1 MRIIPMPSDTIDS
14 QIQDWRARAAAG
26 QLSIDE
32 MKVAIEAIR
41 KERAQLEAPKPKAR
55 AAAGSATRPKK
66 QKPEDVN
73 SDDLLK
79 ELGI

>member
-1 MRIIPMPSDTIDS
+1 MPSEIIDS
-14 QIQDWRARAAAG
+14 QIQDWRARAALG

-32 MKVAIEAIR
+32 MKLAIEAIR
-41 KERAQLEAPKPKAR
+41 KERSQLEAPKPKKR
-55 AAAGSATRPKK
+55 AAAGTAAKPKK

>member
-1 MRIIPMPSDTIDS
+1 MSSDLINE
-14 QIQDWRARAAAG
+14 QVQDWRNRAALG

-32 MKVAIEAIR
+32 MKIAIEAIR
-41 KERAQLEAPKPKAR
+41 KERANLEAPKPK
-55 AAAGSATRPKK
+55 KL
-66 QKPEDVN
+66 KPEDVD

>member
-1 MRIIPMPSDTIDS
+1 MASDLINE
-14 QIQDWRARAAAG
+14 QVQDWRNRAALG

-32 MKVAIEAIR
+32 MKIAIEAIR
-41 KERAQLEAPKPKAR
+41 KERANLEAPKPKKRSADGV
-55 AAAGSATRPKK
+55 AARPKK

>member
-1 MRIIPMPSDTIDS
+1 MASEIINE

-26 QLSIDE
+26 TLSIDE
-32 MKVAIEAIR
+32 MKLAIEAIR
-41 KERAQLEAPKPKAR
+41 KERALLEAPKPKKR
-55 AAAGSATRPKK
+55 AAAGAATKPKR

>member
-1 MRIIPMPSDTIDS
+1 MASNVINE
-14 QIQDWRARAAAG
+14 QIQDWRTRAAVG
-26 QLSIDE
+26 QLSIEE

>member
-1 MRIIPMPSDTIDS
+1 MASDLINQ

-26 QLSIDE
+26 QLSIEE

-55 AAAGSATRPKK
+55 AASGAAKAPKK

>member
-1 MRIIPMPSDTIDS
+1 MASDLINE
-14 QIQDWRARAAAG
+14 QVQDWRNRAALG
-26 QLSIDE
+26 QLSVDE

-41 KERAQLEAPKPKAR
+41 KERANLEAPKPKKR
-55 AAAGSATRPKK
+55 AAAKPKK

>member
-1 MRIIPMPSDTIDS
+1 MPSDIIDS
-14 QIQDWRARAAAG
+14 QIQDWRARAALG

-32 MKVAIEAIR
+32 MKLAIEAIR
-41 KERAQLEAPKPKAR
+41 KERAQLEAPKPKKR
-55 AAAGSATRPKK
+55 TAAGTATRPKK
-66 QKPEDVN
+66 QKPEDVD

>member
-1 MRIIPMPSDTIDS
+1 MPSEIIDS
-14 QIQDWRARAAAG
+14 QIQDWRSRAAAG

-41 KERAQLEAPKPKAR
+41 KERAQLEAPKSKAR

-66 QKPEDVN
+66 QKPDDVN

>member
-1 MRIIPMPSDTIDS
+1 MPSEIIDT

-32 MKVAIEAIR
+32 MKLAIEAIR
-41 KERAQLEAPKPKAR
+41 KERAQLEAPKPKKR
-55 AAAGSATRPKK
+55 AAAGTATRPKK
-66 QKPEDVN
+66 QKPEDVD

>member
-1 MRIIPMPSDTIDS
+1 MPSEIIDS

-55 AAAGSATRPKK
+55 AAAGSATRLKK

>member
-1 MRIIPMPSDTIDS
+1 MPSEIIDS

-26 QLSIDE
+26 QLSIEE
-32 MKVAIEAIR
+32 MKIAIEAIR
-41 KERAQLEAPKPKAR
+41 KERAQLEAPK
-55 AAAGSATRPKK
+55 
-66 QKPEDVN
+66 QKPEEVN

>member
-1 MRIIPMPSDTIDS
+1 MPSQLINS

-26 QLSIDE
+26 QLSIEE

-55 AAAGSATRPKK
+55 AAAGSASRPKK
-66 QKPEDVN
+66 QKPEDVDT
-73 SDDLLK
+73 DDLLK

>member
-1 MRIIPMPSDTIDS
+1 MASELINE
-14 QIQDWRARAAAG
+14 QIQDWRARAALG
-26 QLSIDE
+26 QLSIAE

-55 AAAGSATRPKK
+55 AAAGAAKPKK
-66 QKPEDVN
+66 QRPEDVN

>member
-1 MRIIPMPSDTIDS
+1 MPSEIIDS

-26 QLSIDE
+26 QLSIEE

-55 AAAGSATRPKK
+55 PAAGSATRPKK

>member
-1 MRIIPMPSDTIDS
+1 MASDLIDS
-14 QIQDWRARAAAG
+14 QVQDWRNRAALG

-32 MKVAIEAIR
+32 MKIAIEAIR
-41 KERAQLEAPKPKAR
+41 KERANLEAPKPKKR
-55 AAAGSATRPKK
+55 AATGTAVRPKK

>member
-1 MRIIPMPSDTIDS
+1 MASEIINEK
-14 QIQDWRARAAAG
+14 IQDWRARAALG
-26 QLSIDE
+26 QLSTDE
-32 MKVAIEAIR
+32 MKLAIEAIR

-55 AAAGSATRPKK
+55 AAAGSAAKPKK
-66 QKPEDVN
+66 LKPEDID

>member
-1 MRIIPMPSDTIDS
+1 MASDLINE
-14 QIQDWRARAAAG
+14 QIQDWRARAALG
-26 QLSIDE
+26 QLSIEE
-32 MKVAIEAIR
+32 MKLAIEAIR

-55 AAAGSATRPKK
+55 AAAGSAAKPKK

>member
-1 MRIIPMPSDTIDS
+1 MSSEIIDS
-14 QIQDWRARAAAG
+14 QIQDWRARAALG

-32 MKVAIEAIR
+32 MKLAIEAIR
-41 KERAQLEAPKPKAR
+41 KERAQLEAPKPKKR
-55 AAAGSATRPKK
+55 AAAGTAAKPKK
-66 QKPEDVN
+66 QKPEDVD

>member
-1 MRIIPMPSDTIDS
+1 MTSSLINE

-26 QLSIDE
+26 QLPIEE
-32 MKVAIEAIR
+32 MKIAIEAIR
-41 KERAQLEAPKPKAR
+41 KERAQLEAPKTKAR
-55 AAAGSATRPKK
+55 AAAGSTTRPKK

>member
-1 MRIIPMPSDTIDS
+1 MPSEIIDS

-26 QLSIDE
+26 QLSIEE

-41 KERAQLEAPKPKAR
+41 KERAQLEAPKPKTR
-55 AAAGSATRPKK
+55 AAAGTSKAPKK

>member
-1 MRIIPMPSDTIDS
+1 MASELINE
-14 QIQDWRARAAAG
+14 QIQDWRARAALG
-26 QLSIDE
+26 QLSIAE

-41 KERAQLEAPKPKAR
+41 KERAQLEAPKPKTR
-55 AAAGSATRPKK
+55 TAAGAAKAPKK